1 MREPFKAVEKET
13 GKTAAMI
20 MDDSFLNSL
29 NAMLKETFGLGEEQI
44 ELINKFAYKEANVAT
59 RRKPIRQ
66 WKPLYII

>member
-1 MREPFKAVEKET
+1 
-13 GKTAAMI
+13 

-59 RRKPIRQ
+59 RRKTYQAMEAFVHNLNTMHSRAVHRYRFPV
-66 WKPLYII
+66 